1 MKRWWC
7 AREPRQRTW
16 VDRRQLW
23 EAPVEDGGHVA
34 CGSAV
39 ASAGGRL
46 GSRRRDWRRRPAT
59 TDVPCKVNVAT
70 LQKAA
75 VDHWSEPGAY
85 RRQLIIHD
93 RAVDRTL
100 SEYQHCE
107 TPDLSIAASRL
118 NVAVCWTPSA
128 KPTAMQ
134 PGSAVQSASRS
145 ASFVLRV
152 TRSSSAS

>member
-1 MKRWWC
+1 MSPAVRRSRPLAAAL
-7 AREPRQRTW
+7 ARVGET
-16 VDRRQLW
+16 
-23 EAPVEDGGHVA
+23 G
-34 CGSAV
+34 
-39 ASAGGRL
+39 AG
-46 GSRRRDWRRRPAT
+46 DQQPQT
-59 TDVPCKVNVAT
+59 FPCKVNVAT

-134 PGSAVQSASRS
+134 PGSAVQSASSS
-145 ASFVLRV
+145 ASFVLGV